1 MSRLS
6 FTSAGL
12 RVALLIATVLI
23 AGCNMFGKSHDLIWE
38 WPAGRPV
45 QQKLLVKVG
54 KVEKASTGFL
64 GIGASPS
71 MADSLPDA
79 MDATVQVIGGDA
91 ALMGQTLRIRL
102 PGLEAKK
109 LTQATTAAF
118 GLLQGKTCVCVASLP
133 QGVSEPEAWLKQWT
147 CP

>member
-54 KVEKASTGFL
+54 RVEK
-64 GIGASPS
+64 
-71 MADSLPDA
+71 ADSLPDA